1 MALKNRYTM
10 YDLFIIFSLIA
21 IVFEVVLFFKIW
33 GMTNDVDKM
42 KKRFINKYEDLSF
55 TEVNS
60 ELGKYIIKK
69 DKEGARA
76 FLTECLLAQLTSI
89 PVDSSEYNY
98 IYNHLVNEYSKLYL
112 RIGEK
117 QLPYNLE
124 GLGSNDFRQILESG
138 LK

>member
-1 MALKNRYTM
+1 MDVL
-10 YDLFIIFSLIA
+10 LA
-21 IVFEVVLFFKIW
+21 IVCIVAGILNLILFFKIW

-60 ELGKYIIKK
+60 ELGKYIIKGYK
-69 DKEGARA
+69 DGAKS
-76 FLTECLLAQLTSI
+76 FLTECLLSQLTSI

>member
-1 MALKNRYTM
+1 METFLILVCLIVAVLN
-10 YDLFIIFSLIA
+10 II
-21 IVFEVVLFFKIW
+21 LFFKVW
-33 GMTNDVDKM
+33 RMTNDVNKIR
-42 KKRFINKYEDLSF
+42 KRFINKYEDLSF

-60 ELGKYIIKK
+60 ELGKYIIKG
-69 DKEGARA
+69 DKEGAKS
-76 FLTECLLAQLTSI
+76 FLTECLLSQLTSI

-98 IYNHLVNEYSKLYL
+98 MYAHLVYEYSKLYL

-124 GLGSNDFRQILESG
+124 GLGSEEFRQILESG

>member
-1 MALKNRYTM
+1 MDVL
-10 YDLFIIFSLIA
+10 LA
-21 IVFEVVLFFKIW
+21 IVCIVAGILNLILFFKVW

-60 ELGKYIIKK
+60 ELGKYIIKGDK
-69 DKEGARA
+69 DGAKS
-76 FLTECLLAQLTSI
+76 FLTECLLSQLTSI

>member
-1 MALKNRYTM
+1 M

-60 ELGKYIIKK
+60 ELGKYIIKGDK
-69 DKEGARA
+69 DGAKS
-76 FLTECLLAQLTSI
+76 FLTECLLSQLTSI

-98 IYNHLVNEYSKLYL
+98 IYNHLVHEYSKLYL

>member
-1 MALKNRYTM
+1 M

-60 ELGKYIIKK
+60 ELGKYIIKGDK
-69 DKEGARA
+69 DGAKS
-76 FLTECLLAQLTSI
+76 FLTECLLSQLTSI